1 MSDLTAYKCLECGH
15 YTITKWDGERCAKCK
30 GQIRPVGN
38 ATYINKI
45 NNINKSKGL
54 TLNVSIK
61 DFDIFKKVINVVK
74 KFTED
79 ERVPE
84 GIRQGYKDAIIR
96 IDWANSNDE
105 TGYFNNNK

>member
-30 GQIRPVGN
+30 GEIRPVGN
-38 ATYINKI
+38 ATY
-45 NNINKSKGL
+45 INKSKGL

-61 DFDIFKKVINVVK
+61 DSDIFKEVINAVK
-74 KFTED
+74 EFTKD

-84 GIRQGYKDAIIR
+84 GIRQGYKDAIIG
-96 IDWANSNDE
+96 IDWSNGHDE